1 MDTAQDT
8 FDLNSFNPIG
18 VDVADPYPFLRYARE
33 NEPVFSSA
41 ALGAWCVTRHDDIME
56 VVTDTD
62 TYSSRDAVPRP
73 RGLPPETEEVAQW
86 LWSDAP
92 AIAFLDPP
100 EHTRVRAVV
109 RAGFT
114 PRALAAFEPGIRD
127 IIEEYAA
134 RLVGRDRVDLV
145 SEFATPLPL
154 SVVMHVIGVPRADH
168 GIVQDWVDA
177 LNLIVLES
185 AFADRQ
191 ALVDTAATHR
201 RSLGYLHSLMDDRVA
216 SPRDD
221 LISFFVHSDVK
232 GQRLTYDEVASQIFS
247 MLIAGTATTGNTLC
261 NTIQALLEQ
270 PVRWADLVAGRTP
283 PDDVVNEGLRHNT
296 PVFGLFRSTTRDTQL
311 SGKAI
316 PAGSMVFLLFS
327 SACHDEARYENPG
340 EFDCRRPGLAQHMAF
355 GYGIKYCIGAP
366 LAKLELAIALEV
378 LARRFPNLRLA
389 STAPATY
396 NQRGQLR
403 ALESLWVCP

>member
-1 MDTAQDT
+1 MGAVQDT
-8 FDLNSFNPIG
+8 FDLSSFS
-18 VDVADPYPFLRYARE
+18 VDVADPYPLLRYARE
-33 NEPVFSSA
+33 NEPVFFSA
-41 ALGAWCVTRHDDIME
+41 ALGAWCVTRHNDIME
-56 VVTDTD
+56 VLTDTD

-92 AIAFLDPP
+92 AIALLDPP

-127 IIEEYAA
+127 LIEEYAA
-134 RLVGRDRVDLV
+134 RLEGRDRVDLV
-145 SEFATPLPL
+145 AEFAIPLSL

-168 GIVQDWVDA
+168 GIVQDGVDA
-177 LNLIVLES
+177 LNVVFAES

-191 ALVDTAATHR
+191 ALVEAAAIHR
-201 RSLGYLHSLMDDRVA
+201 RSLGYLHSLIDDRVA

-221 LISFFVHSDVK
+221 LISFFIHNDVK

-247 MLIAGTATTGNTLC
+247 MLAGGTSPTGNALC
-261 NTIQALLEQ
+261 NTIRALLEQ
-270 PVRWADLVAGRTP
+270 PARWADLVARRTP
-283 PDDVVNEGLRHNT
+283 IDDVVAEGLRYNT
-296 PVFGLFRSTTRDTQL
+296 PTFGLFRSTTRDTQL
-311 SGKAI
+311 GGKAI

-340 EFDCRRPGLAQHMAF
+340 EFDCHRPGLAQHMAF
-355 GYGIKYCIGAP
+355 GFGVKYCIGAP

-396 NQRGQLR
+396 KQMSQFR